1 MLKQPI
7 ILGTRGSELA
17 LWQAHH
23 IQNELQQLGW
33 VVEIKIIKTKGDK
46 IQDLSFD
53 KIEGKGFFTKELQDA
68 LLSNEIDMAVHS
80 HKDLETTQPEG
91 LLIAAVTKREE
102 ANEVLIIKNASFDQD
117 AVLHL
122 TPHAIVGTSSIRRKM
137 IIGHTRS
144 DIEFV
149 DLRGNVP
156 TRIQKLRDHTWD
168 AIVLAKA
175 GINRIAPSLE
185 GLHAVTLDPLQWIP
199 APAQG
204 ALAIECRSADIQL
217 QEVLKSLHHM
227 ETATAVNI
235 ERSILRGIGGGCQV
249 PLSSY
254 AFNQNG
260 TWHVHTAFTNSLREP
275 MQHVFLQHAQPDFL
289 VHTTLETLDIRKG

>member
-102 ANEVLIIKNASFDQD
+102 ANEVLIIKNASFDQE

-122 TPHAIVGTSSIRRKM
+122 PPHAIVGTSSIRRKM
-137 IIGHTRS
+137 IISHTRS

-156 TRIQKLRDHTWD
+156 TRIQKLRDHPWD

-217 QEVLKSLHHM
+217 QAVLKSLHHM
-227 ETATAVNI
+227 ETAIAVNI

-275 MQHVFLQHAQPDFL
+275 LQPVVLQHAQPDFL

>member
-23 IQNELQQLGW
+23 IQNELNQLGW
-33 VVEIKIIKTKGDK
+33 AVDIKIIKTKGDK

-102 ANEVLIIKNASFDQD
+102 ANEVLIIKDRSFQKD

-122 TPHAIVGTSSIRRKM
+122 PPDAIVGTSSIRRKM
-137 IIGHTRS
+137 ILGHTRP
-144 DIEFV
+144 DIAFV

-156 TRIQKLRDHTWD
+156 TRIQKLRDNTWD

-204 ALAIECRSADIQL
+204 ALAIECRSADVQL
-217 QEVLKSLHHM
+217 QDVLKSLHHP
-227 ETATAVNI
+227 ETATAVHI
-235 ERSILRGIGGGCQV
+235 ERSILKGIGGGCQV
-249 PLSSY
+249 PLSSF

-260 TWHVHTAFTNSLREP
+260 LWHVHTAFTNSLRDP
-275 MQHVFLQHAQPDFL
+275 MQQLAMQHAQPDFL
-289 VHTTLETLDIRKG
+289 VHSTLAALDIQKG